1 MLRYVNRSKSGKF
14 DESDRVG
21 DENENQ
27 EDDKAGEETMADCD
41 KEECEKISKEDD
53 VPVDLEKPPEISIL
67 QFTDPANWR
76 KNDQGLKDYLVQ
88 KSSMERVERDY
99 VFPKNDVD
107 GNKMPLSC
115 QAHDSTIGGIL
126 FALVKN
132 LAKQNIAFR
141 GTKEKIDERNNGN
154 FLRFIETFEEFD
166 SLTHEHIKRV
176 KEGLFELLCYTLGD
190 LKLKIDD
197 VRGQGYDNGS
207 NIKGKHKRVQKRLL
221 DINSIAFYASCGCH
235 SLNLA
240 LADMAKSSSKAIL
253 FFGISNA
260 STACFHPLHLESVQE
275 IRFQD
280 PKIRDALD
288 YLAENCDDPKARSD
302 ADALATSETH
312 GIGGFELLFG
322 LVIWY
327 DLLFIVNTVS
337 KVMQI
342 ENIAIDTALVQL
354 KGLLSYFRN
363 YREVEKHGESVM
375 LSEEE
380 SFKIDYF
387 YTIVDQ
393 ARVSPQAR
401 FEQFEEYGKHFGFL
415 IDLRKLK
422 RETEDGLKASC
433 INLETSLKHG
443 KNLDK

>member
-1 MLRYVNRSKSGKF
+1 MLRYVKRSKSGKF

-99 VFPKNDVD
+99 VFPKNDV
-107 GNKMPLSC
+107 
-115 QAHDSTIGGIL
+115 
-126 FALVKN
+126 
-132 LAKQNIAFR
+132 AFR

-166 SLTHEHIKRV
+166 SLTQEHIKRV
-176 KEGLFELLCYTLGD
+176 KEDKSHKEQMSFVIRCVDVSTTTTRVEELFVTFLEVIDRSGKDFLSCFVIHSMVGGLTLKP
-190 LKLKIDD
+190 LSET
-197 VRGQGYDNGS
+197 RWES
-207 NIKGKHKRVQKRLL
+207 RV
-221 DINSIAFYASCGCH
+221 
-235 SLNLA
+235 
-240 LADMAKSSSKAIL
+240 
-253 FFGISNA
+253 
-260 STACFHPLHLESVQE
+260 ESVQE

-288 YLAENCDDPKARSD
+288 YLAENFDDPKARSD

-312 GIGGFELLFG
+312 GIGRFEFLFG

-327 DLLFIVNTVS
+327 DLLFIVNTNLWMS
-337 KVMQI
+337 SPSSSEKKAYHQKKMHFD
-342 ENIAIDTALVQL
+342 E
-354 KGLLSYFRN
+354 
-363 YREVEKHGESVM
+363 EVEKHGESVM

-393 ARVSPQAR
+393 AIVSLQAR

-443 KNLDK
+443 KNSDK